1 MLPQFCLP
9 WERCDNCL
17 VSLRALWPSKPR
29 EPCAPGYPPMREGC
43 GNAVHAQLLC
53 WNPALNRA
61 AWPQCSRVPVG
72 TACAVFARPLA
83 AAGPAPAANA
93 TCRVA
98 ATSGVAWR
106 AAGPVCQSVTVCRT
120 ALGLLPHHTAGR
132 APGHSSS
139 TSLGGSL
146 QHFPTL
152 SLQLPSHCEGASWAP
167 LSQVSHR
174 LFLGPQGQ
182 AVPQLSP
189 QSLPLLLIAQ
199 KPLSCPP
206 LGSRCLL
213 HGWWQR

>member
-9 WERCDNCL
+9 WECCCNCL
-17 VSLRALWPSKPR
+17 VSLRALWPSKPQ
-29 EPCAPGYPPMREGC
+29 EPCAHGHLPMREGC
-43 GNAVHAQLLC
+43 CNAVHAQLLC
-53 WNPALNRA
+53 WNPALNCA
-61 AWPQCSRVPVG
+61 AWPQCGRVPVG
-72 TACAVFARPLA
+72 TACVVFACLLA

-106 AAGPVCQSVTVCRT
+106 AAGLSVTDCRT

-132 APGHSSS
+132 ASGHSSS
-139 TSLGGSL
+139 TSLEGSL

-152 SLQLPSHCEGASWAP
+152 SLQLPSQCEGASWAP
-167 LSQVSHR
+167 PSQVPHR
-174 LFLGPQGQ
+174 LFACPWGPG
-182 AVPQLSP
+182 V
-189 QSLPLLLIAQ
+189 PLLLLLIPQ
-199 KPLSCPP
+199 KPLSCPT